1 MSLGIVPLKLPYTA
15 TQSSN
20 AVLRLA
26 IANSHESRYKII
38 FVKRLISVNS
48 NEYHTLSRAS
58 YNSLM
63 I

>member
-1 MSLGIVPLKLPYTA
+1 MSLGIVPLKLPYTP

-26 IANSHESRYKII
+26 LQIHP
-38 FVKRLISVNS
+38 
-48 NEYHTLSRAS
+48 RAGI
-58 YNSLM
+58 N